1 MIQTAVQLLSE
12 PENKPKPDLSQA
24 LVSTT
29 RPMYTLY
36 NLLFN
41 LAFIISFPY
50 LVLRAAWGGHGIA
63 ERMGRLPHQKT
74 EGLRDRKVIWFHA
87 ASVGELKALSAVIPQ
102 VQRKGPDYHL
112 VVSTLTKT
120 GKTEAERTLRG
131 VKMVFFVPVDLRRFV
146 RRAIRSIRPAALILV
161 ETELWPNL
169 IREAKESGCFVG
181 LINGRISERSLG
193 RYRLVKSLF
202 GQTLSYID
210 LLCLQSQEYKE
221 RMMLLGADKSRIELT
236 GNLKFDRLLLAADA
250 EETGQLRK
258 SLHIPGHLRVVIA
271 GSTREG
277 EEQLLVPVFKKLS
290 ERYHDLV
297 FILAPRH
304 LDRLNQLERIL
315 SDFSMPFVRRTR
327 LDQPAPANSGKT
339 EDSPDD
345 RRVILLDTM
354 GELSKIYSVAD
365 VAFVGG
371 SLVPIGGHNLLEPAI
386 YGVPVLFGPHVSN
399 FKEEAKLLISSGG
412 GIQVQDPDG
421 LFVSLSGLLA
431 DDGQRRNLGQKAREA
446 IERKTGV
453 ATKTADLIFSALEKR
468 LGK

>member
-1 MIQTAVQLLSE
+1 MSE
-12 PENKPKPDLSQA
+12 SENKPKLDFSQA

-29 RPMYTLY
+29 RPMHTLY
-36 NLLFN
+36 NLIFN

-50 LVLRAAWGGHGIA
+50 LLLRAAWGRHGIA

-74 EGLRDRKVIWFHA
+74 EGLRGRNVIWFHA
-87 ASVGELKALSAVIPQ
+87 ASVGELKALSAIIPQ
-102 VQRKGPDYHL
+102 VQKKGPDYDL

-120 GKTEAERTLRG
+120 GKTEAEKTLRG

-146 RRAIRSIRPAALILV
+146 RRAIRRIRPAALILV

-169 IREAKESGCFVG
+169 IREAKASGCLVG
-181 LINGRISERSLG
+181 LINGRISERSLR

-202 GQTLSYID
+202 GQTLSHID

-221 RMMLLGADKSRIELT
+221 RMMLLGADESKIELT
-236 GNLKFDRLLLAADA
+236 GNLKFDRLLLAADP
-250 EETGQLRK
+250 EETSRLRK

-277 EEQLLVPVFKKLS
+277 EEQLLVPVFRKLN

-304 LDRLNQLERIL
+304 LDRLNQLEKIL
-315 SDFSMPFVRRTR
+315 SGFKMPFVRRTQ
-327 LDQPAPANSGKT
+327 LDQLLPANSEKT
-339 EDSPDD
+339 KNVPDD
-345 RRVILLDTM
+345 RRMILLDTM

-386 YGVPVLFGPHVSN
+386 YGVPVLFGPHVNN
-399 FKEEAKLLISSGG
+399 FKQEARLLISSGG
-412 GIQVQDPDG
+412 GIQVEDPDG

-431 DDGQRRNLGQKAREA
+431 NDEQRRNLGRKAREA
-446 IERKTGV
+446 IEKKTGV
-453 ATKTADLIFSALEKR
+453 ASRTADLIFSALEKR